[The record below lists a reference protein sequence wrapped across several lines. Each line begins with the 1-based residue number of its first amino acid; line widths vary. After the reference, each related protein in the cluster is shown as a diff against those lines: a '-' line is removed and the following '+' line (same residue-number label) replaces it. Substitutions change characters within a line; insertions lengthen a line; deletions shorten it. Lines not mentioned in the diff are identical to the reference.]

1 MRYPKLRE
9 LQTSRKMVD
18 TFRGYN
24 HNLRISDEEF
34 FDMKNMTSDYFPV
47 LSPRKRRG
55 VYTSPANPQGLI
67 TKDSLCYVDG
77 TEFVMN
83 EYRVDMGLST
93 NEDDCPKKLVSM
105 GAYVII
111 LPDKMYINT
120 ADLTDFG
127 YIEAEVKTSA
137 AVSFT
142 LCKLDG
148 AEYEVDHSQS
158 DEPKEPTN
166 GTMWVDTSTV
176 PHSLK
181 QWSESSGM
189 WVSVGTTYV
198 KISSPNIGV
207 PFEKYDGITISGLKD
222 KVLHDHVT
230 GDVVENTTDLAALEG
245 AAVVWDKGDNYIVVV
260 GVMDITRTITDQI
273 TISRKMPHM
282 DFIVE
287 SKNRLWGC
295 RYGLNRDGEVVNEIY
310 ASKLGD
316 FKNWNCFMGLSTDSY
331 AASVGTDGVF
341 TGAITHLGYPLFF
354 KETVLHKVYG
364 DYPANIQIQDTACRG
379 VQRGCDRSMAIVNE
393 ILYYKSRN
401 GVCSYDGSLP
411 TEMSYVLGE
420 EVYGEAVA
428 GGHGNKYYISMKDLV
443 TEAYNLFVYD
453 SAKGV
458 WHKEDNLRADAF
470 CSCRGELYAIDH
482 DSKKIITMLGSGT
495 PESGDVEWMVET
507 GEIGISSPDMKY
519 ISRLTVRM
527 SMNFGS
533 EVRIFAQHD
542 FSDEWELLFNM
553 RSVNLRSF
561 SVPIRPKR
569 CDHMRLR
576 IEGEGS
582 AKIYSITKTIEQGS
596 ELS

>member
-1 MRYPKLRE
+1 
-9 LQTSRKMVD
+9 MVD
-18 TFRGYN
+18 TFKGYN

-34 FDMKNMTSDYFPV
+34 FDMKNMTSDYYPV
-47 LSPRKRRG
+47 LSPRKKRG
-55 VYTSPANPQGLI
+55 VYTDPSSPQGLI
-67 TKDSLCYVDG
+67 AKDSLCYVDG

-111 LPDKMYINT
+111 LPDKKYINT

-127 YIEAEVKTSA
+127 NIEAEVKTNA

-148 AEYEVDHSQS
+148 AEYEVDSSQS
-158 DEPKEPTN
+158 EEPAEPKN

-176 PHSLK
+176 PHALK

-189 WVSVGTTYV
+189 WVSVPTTYV
-198 KISSPNIGV
+198 KISSPGIGV

-222 KVLHDHVT
+222 KALHDNVS
-230 GDVVENTTDLAALEG
+230 GDVIEDTTDLAALEG
-245 AAVVWDKGDNYIVVV
+245 AAVVWEKGDNYIVVV

-273 TISRKMPHM
+273 TISRKMPLM

-295 RYGLNRDGEVVNEIY
+295 RYGLNINGEVVNEIY

-331 AASVGTDGVF
+331 TASVGTDGLF

-379 VQRGCDRSMAIVNE
+379 VQRGCERSLAIVNE
-393 ILYYKSRN
+393 VLYYKSRN
-401 GVCSYDGSLP
+401 GVCAYDGSLP
-411 TEMSYVLGE
+411 VEMSYVLGE
-420 EVYGEAVA
+420 EVYGEAVG
-428 GGHGNKYYISMKDLV
+428 GGHGNKYYISMQDLF
-443 TEAYNLFVYD
+443 TEEYNLFVYD
-453 SAKGV
+453 SAKGM
-458 WHKEDNLRADAF
+458 WHKEDNLHVDAF
-470 CSCRGELYAIDH
+470 CSCRGEMYAIDH

-495 PESGDVEWMVET
+495 TETEDVEWMVET
-507 GEIGISSPDMKY
+507 GAIGITSPDMKY
-519 ISRLTVRM
+519 ISRMTVRM
-527 SMNFGS
+527 SMNLGA
-533 EVRIFAQHD
+533 EVRFYAQYD
-542 FSDEWELLFNM
+542 FSDTWELIFTM
-553 RSVNLRSF
+553 RSGNLRSF

-576 IEGEGS
+576 IEGEGM
-582 AKIYSITKTIEQGS
+582 AKIHSITKTIEQGS